1 MKQSVKYNEIEKRI
15 IGLIADALS
24 IDASRVQYDSKFD
37 IDLGADSLD
46 MVELIMLFEEQ
57 FDCEIEDIV
66 AERIKT
72 VKGVFD
78 YVEAN
83 KLG

>member
-24 IDASRVQYDSKFD
+24 IDVSRVQYDSKFD
-37 IDLGADSLD
+37 VDLGADSLD
-46 MVELIMLFEEQ
+46 MVDLIMLFEER

-72 VKGVFD
+72 VKDVID
-78 YVEAN
+78 LVERE
-83 KLG
+83 LGG